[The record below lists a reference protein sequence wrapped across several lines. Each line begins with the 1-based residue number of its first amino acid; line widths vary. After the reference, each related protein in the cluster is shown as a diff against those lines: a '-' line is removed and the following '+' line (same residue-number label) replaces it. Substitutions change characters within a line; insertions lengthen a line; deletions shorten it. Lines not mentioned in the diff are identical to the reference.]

1 MHFSVFVIEFV
12 TDFLLIFQKLETLIF
27 YGVKVILV
35 IFWTRSYVHCGSWY
49 FAYRF
54 CEVNHLFCSGY
65 WTENCLY

>member
-35 IFWTRSYVHCGSWY
+35 IF
-49 FAYRF
+49 
-54 CEVNHLFCSGY
+54 
-65 WTENCLY
+65 